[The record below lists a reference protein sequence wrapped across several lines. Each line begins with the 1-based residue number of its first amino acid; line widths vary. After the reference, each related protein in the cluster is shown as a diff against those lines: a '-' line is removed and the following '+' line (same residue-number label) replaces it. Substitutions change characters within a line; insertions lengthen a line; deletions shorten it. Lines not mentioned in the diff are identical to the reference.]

1 MKKICLLLLISF
13 QSLSATA
20 QDFLPSYYE
29 VLKHFFTK
37 YNTEE
42 KNEDYT
48 SFAKKKNGW
57 YVQQINKIKKDE
69 FINEKL
75 FWSLSEGKYVDVSGK
90 YKIVSDT
97 IDFENKIKPYLNLDW
112 YKYDRIRYFG
122 YNGWQYDMIH
132 DYGNSNN
139 LSDTLLDGL
148 GRAYDNNAL
157 NYLWYQ
163 LGGNFQ
169 GKDSMQTQ
177 LKRLE
182 LPSAARIEKVKE
194 NINNAIS
201 QIEKLAAKN
210 PNYQTPVGNANLKL
224 FNEYML
230 GYNQMMMC
238 NNEKDAQWYI
248 SKTKLDERY
257 INQAKNYLNSCEK
270 NAILFTYGDNDT
282 YQLWYV
288 QEKLNYRRDIA
299 VINTSLLGATAYVMM
314 LMRKNIVDFFIPA
327 SYLQD
332 ETSDVAY
339 FKESKEK
346 AQAVESLNIRDFLT
360 LIYSKKSPISY
371 INPEGTEALLPGYP
385 SKKIYIPTPAI
396 ENKTLTIQLKEYV
409 YLNELLTLDI
419 IECNRFKRPVYFT
432 ASYDTYFDSY
442 LIPVGIVYKINL
454 SKEANTSQSMLEIKD
469 LEDFLDK
476 KHIPVLS
483 NGKDIISLDG
493 DISFFYAYYQILNNY
508 LENKDI
514 PVLKKWLRKLEAS
527 CPEINSA
534 QINVAKNLAYYY
546 IEAGEAKKG
555 IAIIDQFAQWLYDNY
570 TVPDS
575 LNGYYSKETYIDELS
590 KTKEYL
596 TSKNLTSVLIDN
608 LLKE

>member
-1 MKKICLLLLISF
+1 MKRNCLILMIGL

-20 QDFLPSYYE
+20 QNFLPPYYE

-42 KNEDYT
+42 NNEDYT
-48 SFAKKKNGW
+48 SFAKKKDGW

-69 FINEKL
+69 FISEKL
-75 FWSLSEGKYVDVSGK
+75 FWSRCEGRYIDVSGK
-90 YKIVSDT
+90 YKIVRDT
-97 IDFENKIKPYLNLDW
+97 LDLGNKIKPYLNLDW

-122 YNGWQYDMIH
+122 YNGWHYDMIN
-132 DYGNSNN
+132 DFGNSNN

-169 GKDSMQTQ
+169 GKDTMQTQ

-201 QIEKLAAKN
+201 QIEKLATKN

-224 FNEYML
+224 FNQYML

-238 NNEKDAQWYI
+238 NSEEDAQWYI
-248 SKTKLDERY
+248 SKTQLDERY
-257 INQAKNYLNSCEK
+257 INQAKNYLNSCKK

-288 QEKLNYRRDIA
+288 QEKLNYRKDIT

-314 LMRKNIVDFFIPA
+314 LMRKNIVGFSTPA

-339 FKESKEK
+339 FQESKEK
-346 AQAVESLNIRDFLT
+346 PQPVDSLKMRNFLT
-360 LIYSKKSPISY
+360 LIYSRKRPISY
-371 INPEGTEALLPGYP
+371 INPEGTESLLPGYP
-385 SKKIYIPTPAI
+385 SKNIFIPTSEL
-396 ENKTLTIQLKEYV
+396 ENKILTIQLKDYV
-409 YLNELLTLDI
+409 YLNDLLMLDI
-419 IECNRFKRPVYFT
+419 IESNLFKRPVYFT

-442 LIPVGIVYKINL
+442 LTPVGIVYKINL
-454 SKEANTSQSMLEIKD
+454 SKEAHTSQSRQEIKD
-469 LEDFLDK
+469 LENFIDQK
-476 KHIPVLS
+476 YIPVLS

-493 DISFFYAYYQILNNY
+493 DISFFYSYYQIFNYY
-508 LENKDI
+508 LEKKDI
-514 PVLKKWLRKLEAS
+514 PVLKKWLRKLETS

-555 IAIIDQFAQWLYDNY
+555 ITIIDQFAQWLYDNY
-570 TVPDS
+570 TLPNS

-590 KTKEYL
+590 KTKDYL
-596 TSKNLTSVLIDN
+596 TSKSLNSVLID
-608 LLKE
+608 LLLQE

>member
-1 MKKICLLLLISF
+1 MIN
-13 QSLSATA
+13 
-20 QDFLPSYYE
+20 DFG
-29 VLKHFFTK
+29 
-37 YNTEE
+37 
-42 KNEDYT
+42 NE
-48 SFAKKKNGW
+48 
-57 YVQQINKIKKDE
+57 
-69 FINEKL
+69 
-75 FWSLSEGKYVDVSGK
+75 
-90 YKIVSDT
+90 
-97 IDFENKIKPYLNLDW
+97 
-112 YKYDRIRYFG
+112 
-122 YNGWQYDMIH
+122 
-132 DYGNSNN
+132 NN
-139 LSDTLLDGL
+139 LPDTLLDGL
-148 GRAYDNNAL
+148 SRAYDNNAL

-169 GKDSMQTQ
+169 GKDTMQTQ

-182 LPSAARIEKVKE
+182 LPSSARIDKVKE
-194 NINNAIS
+194 NINNAIN

-238 NNEKDAQWYI
+238 NNEEDAQWYI

-288 QEKLNYRRDIA
+288 QEKLNYRKDIA

-314 LMRKNIVDFFIPA
+314 LMRKNMVGFSIPA

-339 FKESKEK
+339 FKELKEK
-346 AQAVESLNIRDFLT
+346 AQAVDSLKMGDFLT

-396 ENKTLTIQLKEYV
+396 ENKTLTIHLKEYV

-419 IECNRFKRPVYFT
+419 IESNLFKRPVYFT
-432 ASYDTYFDSY
+432 ASYETYFDSY
-442 LIPVGIVYKINL
+442 LTPVGIVYKINL
-454 SKEANTSQSMLEIKD
+454 SKEANTSQSMQEIKD

-493 DISFFYAYYQILNNY
+493 DISFFYTYYQILNYY
-508 LENKDI
+508 LEKKDI

-555 IAIIDQFAQWLYDNY
+555 INIIDQFAQWLYDNY

-596 TSKNLTSVLIDN
+596 ISKNLTSVLIDH
-608 LLKE
+608 LLLE